1 MSKTPVPR
9 HTVVARNGV
18 GYRHY
23 RIPAL
28 AAVGETILLAFD
40 GRPELDDLPA
50 PIDLL
55 LRRSVDGGRT
65 WNPTQVVRTGTGL
78 EGFGDPSLL
87 TDPATGRVLL
97 FHAAGVRAGF
107 FESGDG
113 EDEADPDLQHT
124 DLSVSDDA
132 GLTWTHRRL
141 TAQLRASGNAHLHG
155 ERISGLF
162 VTSGAGCAVTEGRF
176 AGRLVQPCVLRIGDR
191 IDVACA
197 LSDDHG
203 ETWRLAA
210 PLGAELNESSVTML
224 PGGDLLLHS
233 RSAPNRIAFT
243 SVDGGETFGPGTPVA
258 DLLDP
263 SVNGSVLAFG
273 GALFASHCADEDLR
287 RSAVVSRSDDGGATW
302 HVVRYLEPGSAAYTQ
317 LAALPDGR
325 LGVAYEADGYR
336 EIRFEAFDPDQ
347 EPEPRPDVAGRRVG
361 SGWVRHA
368 DPSGLVLDVVLR
380 GVVAARPDSWEESGP
395 THAIDLSRFEGVSSR
410 VFKEIGQDRDAEPTQ
425 VLRTRESLDQNLGP
439 VSPDL
444 RTGDRLELEVRVANR
459 GPAARTVTW
468 DGQTLTLEPGESWVR
483 RDLSHHVTADEVES
497 GRCNVAV
504 TLTHRPAGAGRPET
518 LSVVWS
524 DEVHPTTA

>member
-1 MSKTPVPR
+1 MSKTPIAR

-55 LRRSVDGGRT
+55 LRRSIDGGAT
-65 WNPTQVVRTGTGL
+65 WEPTQVVRTGTGL

-113 EDEADPDLQHT
+113 ESEDDPDLQHT

-141 TAQLRASGNAHLHG
+141 TAALRSTGNAHLAG
-155 ERISGLF
+155 ERIAGLF
-162 VTSGAGCAVTEGRF
+162 ATSGTGCAITEGPF
-176 AGRLVQPCVLRIGDR
+176 AGRLVQPYVLRIGGR

-233 RSAPNRIAFT
+233 RSTPNRIAFT
-243 SVDGGETFGPGTPVA
+243 SVDGGETFGPGAPVA
-258 DLLDP
+258 GLLDP
-263 SVNGSVLAFG
+263 SVNGSVLALG

-287 RSAVVSRSDDGGATW
+287 RNAVVSRSDDGGVTW
-302 HVVRYLEPGSAAYTQ
+302 QVVRYLEPGSAAYTQ
-317 LAALPDGR
+317 LAALPDRR

-336 EIRFEAFDPDQ
+336 EIRFEAFDPNQ
-347 EPEPRPDVAGRRVG
+347 EPEPEPLPDESGRLKGAGWARQV
-361 SGWVRHA
+361 
-368 DPSGLVLDVVLR
+368 DPSGLVLDLVLR

-439 VSPDL
+439 VRADL
-444 RTGDRLELEVRVANR
+444 GPGDRLELEARVANL
-459 GPAARTVTW
+459 GPGLRTVTW
-468 DGQTLTLEPGESWVR
+468 GDQERTLAPGESWVR
-483 RDLSHHVTADEVES
+483 RDLSHVVGADEVD
-497 GRCNVAV
+497 VTV
-504 TLTHRPAGAGRPET
+504 TLTHAPIGAGET
-518 LSVVWS
+518 GAL
-524 DEVHPTTA
+524 TAVLATAPRD